1 MGFLDSLGIEFIDDD
16 AVDDVAEEILQT
28 QPEESNTKGPSQTA
42 VKSSGSK
49 LSSYTKEDLI
59 VFMMLLVFGAAG
71 GFAYHKLLSKDKSQP
86 LCLLPHY
93 PMGSMCT
100 HTENKHE
107 EKIKEVKHSKAVEK
121 SHKHKSSLRHGY
133 YEDEHGDLVL
143 DPPTVRT
150 NWVIDFGV
158 DGSIMDA
165 YQIPDSDQ
173 VL

>member
-1 MGFLDSLGIEFIDDD
+1 MMGFFDSLGIEFIDDD
-16 AVDDVAEEILQT
+16 AVDNVADELLSTSEQAQT
-28 QPEESNTKGPSQTA
+28 QSPKQPAQSQ
-42 VKSSGSK
+42 SSSK

-59 VFMMLLVFGAAG
+59 VFMMLLIFGAAG

-86 LCLLPHY
+86 PCLLPHY

-100 HTENKHE
+100 HSENKHE
-107 EKIKEVKHSKAVEK
+107 EKVKEVKHSKAVEK
-121 SHKHKSSLRHGY
+121 THKHKSSMRHGY
-133 YEDEHGDLVL
+133 YQDEHGDLVL